1 MVTLQEQFQ
10 WNSEGEYKLKREYI
24 IPQRNL
30 AIGDPEDMEADGHML
45 PVSSGDN
52 ILGPDGAAPDQRV
65 RPGSTNSRRR
75 TNIYSTHSKWQYVR
89 CLVCGKSYMDSVF
102 FLSQILTTIYGIIVG
117 TNLYH
122 SQPSRSKGEQR
133 GSPKYFIQ
141 NSLHRKFR

>member
-1 MVTLQEQFQ
+1 
-10 WNSEGEYKLKREYI
+10 
-24 IPQRNL
+24 
-30 AIGDPEDMEADGHML
+30 ML

-141 NSLHRKFR
+141 NSLHRKFRWIILGFGQLKKNFFLKFQNHRMEEMGVQIQMFCLQF